1 MGAGDGQSRAE
12 ELIESLGLE
21 VLPGES
27 GWWRLITES
36 DVPVSLPGGRQLPA
50 SNTIHLVLS
59 PDRPVN
65 RWHVL
70 ESDDVHVLVEG
81 GPVEYVLVPPA
92 GPPRRV
98 VLGHDLDAGQTP
110 VVIAPAGE
118 WTALRL
124 VDPSA
129 YAWIVTTVTPAW
141 SPDRARIGLDGAV
154 RDRVTGTEAW
164 LTPSLIDDLDDERPR
179 PAR

>member
-1 MGAGDGQSRAE
+1 VGAGDGQARAD
-12 ELIESLGLE
+12 ELIGKLGLE

-36 DVPVSLPGGRQLPA
+36 VVTVALPGGRKLPA

-59 PDRPVN
+59 PERPVN

-81 GPVEYVLVPPA
+81 APVEYVLLPPI

-98 VLGHDLDAGQTP
+98 VLGHDLDAGETP
-110 VVIAPAGE
+110 VVIAAAGV

-124 VDPSA
+124 VDPSS

-141 SPDRARIGLDGAV
+141 SPDRARIGLDTAV
-154 RDRVTGTEAW
+154 RDRVMGTAAW
-164 LTPSLIDDLDDERPR
+164 LTPALVDDLDDERPR
-179 PAR
+179 RSR

>member
-1 MGAGDGQSRAE
+1 MDRGGGHARADA
-12 ELIESLGLE
+12 LIAALGLG
-21 VLPGES
+21 VLEGES

-36 DVPVSLPGGRQLPA
+36 ALEVTTTDGRRLPA

-65 RWHVL
+65 RWHLL

-81 GPVEYVLVPPA
+81 GPVEYVLLPAA
-92 GPPRRV
+92 GPARRE
-98 VLGHDLDAGQTP
+98 VLRPGRAP
-110 VVIAPAGE
+110 VIIAPAGT

-124 VDPSA
+124 VDPTG

-141 SPDRARIGLDGAV
+141 TPERARIGLDPTV
-154 RDRVTGTEAW
+154 RARVTGSEPW
-164 LTPSLIDDLDDERPR
+164 LDDAMLDDLDDERPR
-179 PAR
+179 PPE

>member
-1 MGAGDGQSRAE
+1 MGTGDGHGRAE

-27 GWWRLITES
+27 GWWRLIAES
-36 DVPVSLPGGRQLPA
+36 AVTVALPDGRRLPA

-70 ESDDVHVLVEG
+70 ESDDVHLLIEG
-81 GPVEYVLVPPA
+81 GPVEYVLLPPA
-92 GPPRRV
+92 GPARREV
-98 VLGHDLDAGQTP
+98 MGHDATRGETP
-110 VVIAPAGE
+110 LVIAAAGA

-124 VDPSA
+124 VDPSG

-141 SPDRARIGLDGAV
+141 TADRARIGLD
-154 RDRVTGTEAW
+154 RVARERVVGTQPW
-164 LTPSLIDDLDDERPR
+164 LTAALLDDLDDEQPRRPR
-179 PAR
+179 